1 LGKLSEKRGFT
12 LLELLIVLA
21 IIIVLM
27 TIAIVIYNG
36 TLEKVRAGTCAANR
50 RSLKAELTAVYMTE
64 HSTDAVETKYQAGKQ
79 EFVCPDGGTISYSLD
94 ADTGVVT
101 TRCSKHSE
109 TGGESAADAE
119 EAKNKALG
127 DAFSSLISS
136 GLKKGVNN
144 ANISGQKNNAASAWY
159 NSLTDEQKTML
170 SQYYWSYQEYYNKVK
185 KAYEHRVFYAE
196 SGSNKTVTGI
206 YKIRYNADT
215 KQYEYQYN
223 PDATISASGKVG
235 DDKKAGAGSNWGA
248 VVNGTWQQN
257 GWSSTMAGASAGA
270 KALP

>member
-1 LGKLSEKRGFT
+1 MKKLSGKRGFT

-21 IIIVLM
+21 IIIVLT

-36 TLEKVRAGTCAANR
+36 ALEKVRAETCAANR

-64 HSTDAVETKYQAGKQ
+64 HSTDAVETKYQAGKK
-79 EFVCPDGGTISYSLD
+79 EFICPDGGTISYSLD
-94 ADTGVVT
+94 AATGVVT
-101 TRCSKHSE
+101 TKCSKHSE
-109 TGGESAADAE
+109 TGGDSAADAE

-136 GLKKGVNN
+136 GLKNGISN
-144 ANISGQKNNAASAWY
+144 ANIGGQKNNAASVWY
-159 NSLTDEQKTML
+159 NSLTEEQKTML
-170 SQYYWSYQEYYNKVK
+170 GQYYWSYQKYKNEY
-185 KAYEHRVFYAE
+185 RVFFAE
-196 SGSNKTVTGI
+196 SGSDKTVTGI

-223 PDATISASGKVG
+223 PDATISASGKVD
-235 DDKKAGAGSNWGA
+235 DDKKTGAGSNWGA